1 MTIHVTPKRSA
12 TMPSAAK
19 RSLNGGGEMA
29 RPASNLH
36 LQPKNGGWRARVLVP
51 VELQAKL
58 GKKLFHTPVWRVS
71 KSEAA
76 ALAWPEVQKFEA
88 LIEKARSGKCCSAV
102 EVEAQAPLRPLVPS
116 FDFRGIGN
124 DASETTFTKLIAEWA
139 RKKRIDNPQT
149 KQQRETHFRAL
160 AEFLG
165 HDNGAGVTSRD
176 IVRFEKYLETTP
188 DPRTGKSRHPNTVL
202 GYLSSFRGVF
212 TIAVQQIL
220 IETNPMDNVMVGS
233 KIESKRQPYSVD
245 QVRRILARAQAE
257 TDDIFLPLLVQAY
270 SGCRVSEIVDCS
282 TLDFNFV
289 RNGDLEKVIPGKW
302 FLFIGEDHREPGCT
316 IKGHK
321 ARYVPLHPEI
331 VKRLIPY
338 MEKQMAE
345 SDHGPLFRH
354 LPKDKNGK
362 RSTYV
367 ARKIDEW
374 MDGVIKDPNL
384 APNHS
389 FRHYLKSELLARD
402 VPERISDAITG
413 HKTPGIGRKYEHVP
427 MSKKFDAI
435 SKLPAIPLH
444 QPAISVL
451 GTNPIANKIT

>member
-1 MTIHVTPKRSA
+1 
-12 TMPSAAK
+12 MP
-19 RSLNGGGEMA
+19 

-58 GKKLFHTPVWRVS
+58 GQKIFYTPVWRVS

-76 ALAWPEVQKFEA
+76 VLAYPEVRKFEA
-88 LIEKARSGKCCSAV
+88 LIERAKSEESYCVTV
-102 EVEAQAPLRPLVPS
+102 EVEMQGS
-116 FDFRGIGN
+116 FKPVIFPRVRGVVNLDTGT
-124 DASETTFTKLIAEWA
+124 SFTVLIAEWA
-139 RKKRIDNPQT
+139 RKKRINNPQT
-149 KQQRETHFRAL
+149 KQQRETHFKSL
-160 AEFLG
+160 ADFLG
-165 HDNGAGVTSRD
+165 HDDGAKVTPQN
-176 IVRFEKYLETTP
+176 IVKFEKHLSTTP
-188 DPRTGKSRHPNTVL
+188 DPRTGKLRHPNTVL

-212 TIAVQQIL
+212 TVAVEQFL
-220 IETNPMDNVMVGS
+220 IDTNPMDKVVLGS
-233 KIESKRQPYSVD
+233 KIDSKRQPYSVD
-245 QVRRILARAQAE
+245 QVSRILTRAQAE

-270 SGCRVSEIVDCS
+270 TGCRVAEIVDCS

-289 RNGDLEKVIPGKW
+289 RNGDPEKVVPGQW
-302 FLFIGEDHREPGCT
+302 FLFIGEDNREPGCT
-316 IKGHK
+316 IKGHT
-321 ARYVPLHPEI
+321 ARYAPLHSEI
-331 VKRLIPY
+331 VKRLVPY
-338 MEKQMAE
+338 IERVRAE
-345 SDHGPLFRH
+345 HGDGPLFRH

-374 MDGVIKDPNL
+374 MDSVIKDPNL

-427 MSKKFDAI
+427 MSKKFEAI
-435 SKLPAIPLH
+435 RKLPVIPL
-444 QPAISVL
+444 QA
-451 GTNPIANKIT
+451 A

>member
-1 MTIHVTPKRSA
+1 LCLGTKSGTIRP
-12 TMPSAAK
+12 
-19 RSLNGGGEMA
+19 SLNGGREMA

-51 VELQAKL
+51 VELQGIL
-58 GKKLFHTPVWRVS
+58 GKKLFHTPVWRVT

-76 ALAWPEVQKFEA
+76 VLAYPEVQKFEA
-88 LIEKARSGKCCSAV
+88 LIDRARSGGGYCEAV
-102 EVEAQAPLRPLVPS
+102 EVEAEGPLKPLVFPTIA
-116 FDFRGIGN
+116 GCTTTET
-124 DASETTFTKLIAEWA
+124 ATTFMALIEEWA

-149 KQQRETHFRAL
+149 KQQRQTHFKSL
-160 AEFLG
+160 ADFLG
-165 HDNGAGVTSRD
+165 HDDGAKVTSQN
-176 IVRFEKYLETTP
+176 IVAFEKMLETTP
-188 DPRTGKSRHPNTVL
+188 DPRTGKLRHPNTVL

-212 TIAVQQIL
+212 TIAVKQIL
-220 IETNPMDNVMVGS
+220 IDTNPMDNVVVGS
-233 KIESKRQPYSVD
+233 KIESKRQPYSVE
-245 QVRRILARAQAE
+245 QVTLILTRAQAT
-257 TDDIFLPLLVQAY
+257 TDDIFLPLLAQAY

-289 RNGDLEKVIPGKW
+289 RNGDSEKVIPGQW

-316 IKGHK
+316 IKGHTK
-321 ARYVPLHPEI
+321 RYTPLHPEV

-338 MEKQMAE
+338 MEKQVAE
-345 SDHGPLFRH
+345 HGHGPLFRH

-435 SKLPAIPLH
+435 SKLPVIPL
-444 QPAISVL
+444 QA
-451 GTNPIANKIT
+451 A

>member
-1 MTIHVTPKRSA
+1 
-12 TMPSAAK
+12 
-19 RSLNGGGEMA
+19 MA
-29 RPASNLH
+29 RPATNLH

-51 VELQAKL
+51 VELQAIL
-58 GKKLFHTPVWRVS
+58 GKKLFHTPVWRVT

-76 ALAWPEVQKFEA
+76 VLAYPEVRKFEA
-88 LIEKARSGKCCSAV
+88 QIEQARSGGGCYAV
-102 EVEAQAPLRPLVPS
+102 EVEAQGIPDHLAFPS
-116 FDFRGIGN
+116 IQGIG
-124 DASETTFTKLIAEWA
+124 STGTETTFTALIAEWA
-139 RKKRIDNPQT
+139 RKKRLNNPQT
-149 KQQRETHFRAL
+149 KQQRETHFKSL
-160 AEFLG
+160 ADFLG
-165 HDNGAGVTSRD
+165 HDDGAKVTSQN
-176 IVRFEKYLETTP
+176 IVAFEKMLEATP
-188 DPRTGKSRHPNTVL
+188 DPRTGKLRHPNTVL

-220 IETNPMDNVMVGS
+220 IDTNPMDKVAVGS
-233 KIESKRQPYSVD
+233 KVESKRQPYSVD
-245 QVRRILARAQAE
+245 QVTLILNRAQAE
-257 TDDIFLPLLVQAY
+257 PDEIFLSLLTEAY
-270 SGCRVSEIVDCS
+270 TGCRISEIVDCS

-289 RNGDLEKVIPGKW
+289 RNGDPEKVIPGQW

-316 IKGHK
+316 TKGHT
-321 ARYVPLHPEI
+321 ARYAPLHPEI

-338 MEKQMAE
+338 MEKQVAE
-345 SDHGPLFRH
+345 HGHGPLFRH

-413 HKTPGIGRKYEHVP
+413 HKTPGIGRKYEHVE
-427 MSKKFDAI
+427 MWKKFDAI
-435 SKLPAIPLH
+435 NKLR
-444 QPAISVL
+444 V
-451 GTNPIANKIT
+451 IALDR